1 MYTNTHLSF
10 KEENSKTNNARTF
23 SLEQNMISLHCIHA
37 AVIPLKSEQYYI
49 VCTKFA
55 L

>member
-37 AVIPLKSEQYYI
+37 AVIYI
-49 VCTKFA
+49 IRTI
-55 L
+55 LHRLH